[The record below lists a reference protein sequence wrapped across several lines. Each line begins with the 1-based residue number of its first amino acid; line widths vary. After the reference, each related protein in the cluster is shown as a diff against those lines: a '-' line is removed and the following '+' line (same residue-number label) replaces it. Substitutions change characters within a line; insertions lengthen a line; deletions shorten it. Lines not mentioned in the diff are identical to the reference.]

1 MADRPVLDGVRKAA
15 IVLAQMDPAH
25 CALVL
30 TQMDDDEI
38 EEITQ
43 EISRLRDLQEDET
56 GSVLEELFVELVS
69 QQAVGQ
75 GGPAFAREMLL
86 ASLGPERTDEM
97 LARLA
102 LRSTA
107 SAFAFLLTEENS
119 LIASLVAD
127 EHPQTIAVV
136 LMHLDTQ
143 KASGVLGLLPSDLQT
158 DVAHRI
164 ATMEPADPDLMR
176 AVAVQIR
183 SRVDALVVESSS
195 FESLGGVTPLVE
207 MMGFTDRDTE
217 KLILNGIE
225 FRDPDLAEEIR
236 SLLFVFEDIVDLDDR
251 AAQLVLRQVEP
262 AELALALKGAPDPVR
277 AKVMKNMSE
286 RAAENLSDEIELM
299 GPVKVAA
306 VQEARKAIVRQIR
319 MLDESGE
326 IAIQRGNVEESV
338 V

>member
-1 MADRPVLDGVRKAA
+1 V
-15 IVLAQMDPAH
+15 
-25 CALVL
+25 VL
-30 TQMDDDEI
+30 T
-38 EEITQ
+38 
-43 EISRLRDLQEDET
+43 
-56 GSVLEELFVELVS
+56 
-69 QQAVGQ
+69 
-75 GGPAFAREMLL
+75 
-86 ASLGPERTDEM
+86 
-97 LARLA
+97 
-102 LRSTA
+102 
-107 SAFAFLLTEENS
+107 
-119 LIASLVAD
+119 
-127 EHPQTIAVV
+127 
-136 LMHLDTQ
+136 HLDTQ
-143 KASGVLGLLPSDLQT
+143 KASGVLALLPTELQT

-164 ATMEPADPDLMR
+164 ATMQPADPDLMR
-176 AVAVQIR
+176 AVAEDIHH
-183 SRVDALVVESSS
+183 RVDALAVESSS
-195 FESLGGVTPLVE
+195 FETLGGVTPLVE

-277 AKVMKNMSE
+277 NKVMKNMSE

>member
-56 GSVLEELFVELVS
+56 GSVLEELYVELVS

-86 ASLGPERTDEM
+86 ASLGPERTDQM

-107 SAFAFLLTEENS
+107 SPRCSRPTPTS
-119 LIASLVAD
+119 CGPWPRTS
-127 EHPQTIAVV
+127 T
-136 LMHLDTQ
+136 TG
-143 KASGVLGLLPSDLQT
+143 STPSQWS
-158 DVAHRI
+158 R
-164 ATMEPADPDLMR
+164 R
-176 AVAVQIR
+176 R
-183 SRVDALVVESSS
+183 SR
-195 FESLGGVTPLVE
+195 
-207 MMGFTDRDTE
+207 R
-217 KLILNGIE
+217 
-225 FRDPDLAEEIR
+225 
-236 SLLFVFEDIVDLDDR
+236 
-251 AAQLVLRQVEP
+251 
-262 AELALALKGAPDPVR
+262 
-277 AKVMKNMSE
+277 
-286 RAAENLSDEIELM
+286 
-299 GPVKVAA
+299 
-306 VQEARKAIVRQIR
+306 
-319 MLDESGE
+319 
-326 IAIQRGNVEESV
+326 SV

>member
-1 MADRPVLDGVRKAA
+1 M
-15 IVLAQMDPAH
+15 
-25 CALVL
+25 
-30 TQMDDDEI
+30 
-38 EEITQ
+38 
-43 EISRLRDLQEDET
+43 
-56 GSVLEELFVELVS
+56 
-69 QQAVGQ
+69 
-75 GGPAFAREMLL
+75 
-86 ASLGPERTDEM
+86 
-97 LARLA
+97 
-102 LRSTA
+102 
-107 SAFAFLLTEENS
+107 
-119 LIASLVAD
+119 
-127 EHPQTIAVV
+127 
-136 LMHLDTQ
+136 
-143 KASGVLGLLPSDLQT
+143 
-158 DVAHRI
+158 
-164 ATMEPADPDLMR
+164 
-176 AVAVQIR
+176 
-183 SRVDALVVESSS
+183 
-195 FESLGGVTPLVE
+195 TPLVE

-277 AKVMKNMSE
+277 NKVMKNMSE